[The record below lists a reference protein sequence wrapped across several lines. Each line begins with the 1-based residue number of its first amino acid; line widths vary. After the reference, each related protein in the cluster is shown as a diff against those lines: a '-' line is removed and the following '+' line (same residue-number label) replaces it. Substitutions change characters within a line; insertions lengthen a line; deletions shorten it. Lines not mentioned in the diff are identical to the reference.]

1 LIAPL
6 IAVATRLYS
15 YGILNSIQKVVRK
28 TVKMLLKIVML
39 LDSALPYLMT
49 LAALLVL
56 TGNFASR
63 YFLETAGFNLRQRQL
78 TGLFL
83 AASSAA
89 MFTGITSCHATTLLI
104 MLLSLIAVT
113 ALRRGGR
120 RVAFG
125 SATVATLLTPLV
137 IVS

>member
-1 LIAPL
+1 
-6 IAVATRLYS
+6 
-15 YGILNSIQKVVRK
+15 
-28 TVKMLLKIVML
+28 MLLKIVML